1 MAEHVILFAGPM
13 GAGKT
18 TAIEA
23 LSEVPVVRT
32 EAANTDRATA
42 DKATT
47 TVALDYGE
55 ITVGETDKVRLYGI
69 PGQRRFDF
77 MWQILKDRARGLVVL
92 VNADAPDPVASLIE
106 YVDEFRELYDRGGVV
121 VGLTRADVAS
131 AAGGLSS
138 AGALSSAA
146 ALPSAAS
153 LSDAL
158 QAAYPDML
166 VPVFTVDPRRTEQM
180 TTVLLTLVANI
191 EMRAAMA
198 PAEEVH

>member
-32 EAANTDRATA
+32 EAANTDRETA

-55 ITVGETDKVRLYGI
+55 ITVGDVDKVRLYGI

-92 VNADAPDPVASLIE
+92 VNADAPDPVASMLEFIE
-106 YVDEFRELYDRGGVV
+106 EFRDLHDRGGVV
-121 VGLTRADVAS
+121 VGVTRADVV
-131 AAGGLSS
+131 GGTSTD
-138 AGALSSAA
+138 AF
-146 ALPSAAS
+146 
-153 LSDAL
+153 SDAL
-158 QAAYPDML
+158 SAAHPEML
-166 VPVFTVDPRRTEQM
+166 VPVFTVDPREPEQM

-198 PAEEVH
+198 PAAPAAAAAPAQEVH